1 MINGWEFF
9 ILNPFEINKEDVQDK
24 YLIKYN
30 EAYKS
35 FISDI
40 CIPNP
45 FEILIGTKNFLHY
58 ISCNGDLDIIN
69 KEDDYEFKFLKSV
82 FFEKKLN
89 VIKRDLRY
97 YYNNFSINVT
107 RIYKGENGYIIEL
120 NIKQ

>member
-9 ILNPFEINKEDVQDK
+9 ILNPFEINKEDIQDK

-30 EAYKS
+30 EAYKT

-45 FEILIGTKNFLHY
+45 SEILIGTKNFLHY
-58 ISCNGDLDIIN
+58 VSCNEDLDVIN
-69 KEDDYEFKFLKSV
+69 KDDDYEFKFLKSV

-89 VIKRDLRY
+89 TIKRDLRY

-120 NIKQ
+120 NINQ